1 VSFRPE
7 GEIVY
12 VHIILIGYRGTG
24 KSRVGKRLAAKLQ
37 MPFYDTD
44 ELIKAA
50 AGRSIQEMVAE
61 NGWAYFREREREIV
75 RELAVMHRSVIATG
89 GGAVMD
95 EENADIFKKHGVLIW
110 LNADVKTIVERIQA
124 DIGSRERRP
133 SFSDDDIFQETEDV
147 LRKRIPVY
155 SGLADFSI
163 DTVGKNI
170 NEIVNNIC
178 QFLSRTGRVSSKESS
193 CQEVP

>member
-1 VSFRPE
+1 M
-7 GEIVY
+7 
-12 VHIILIGYRGTG
+12 HIILIGYRGTG

-44 ELIKAA
+44 EIIEAA
-50 AGRSIQEMVAE
+50 AGRSIKEMVAE

-75 RELAVMHRSVIATG
+75 RELAGMHRSVIATG

-95 EENADIFKKHGVLIW
+95 QENADILKRHGVLIW
-110 LNADVKTIVERIQA
+110 LNADVKTIVERIEG

-133 SFSDDDIFQETEDV
+133 SFSHDDIFQETEDV

-163 DTVGKNI
+163 DTVGKNVDEII
-170 NEIVNNIC
+170 NDIC
-178 QFLSRTGRVSSKESS
+178 QFLSRTGRFNSKESS

>member
-1 VSFRPE
+1 M
-7 GEIVY
+7 
-12 VHIILIGYRGTG
+12 HIILIGYRGTG

-44 ELIKAA
+44 ELIEAA

-95 EENADIFKKHGVLIW
+95 EENADILKKHGVLIW
-110 LNADVKTIVERIQA
+110 LNADVKTIVERIQG
-124 DIGSRERRP
+124 DISSRERRP
-133 SFSDDDIFQETEDV
+133 SFSHDDIFQETEDV

-163 DTVGKNI
+163 DTVGKNSD
-170 NEIVNNIC
+170 EIVNDIC
-178 QFLSRTGRVSSKESS
+178 QFLSITGKFSSKESS